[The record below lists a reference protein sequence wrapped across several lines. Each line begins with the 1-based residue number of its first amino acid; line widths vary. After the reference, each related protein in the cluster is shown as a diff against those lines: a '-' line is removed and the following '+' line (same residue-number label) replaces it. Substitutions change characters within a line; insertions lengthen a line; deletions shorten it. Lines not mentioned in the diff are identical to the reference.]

1 MATQCSV
8 CSHAQRIDIDGHLIG
23 AGRERLSQREVARRY
38 GLARASVGRHA
49 AAHIAPLMAAVQ
61 GQVTAL
67 HGVGLLTEIASLY
80 ERTMRLLSRAE
91 NADDLRTSIAAIR
104 EARGCIETW
113 GRVGL
118 SLSQQVEDEPADATG
133 LDARISLALEART
146 QRADM
151 AEVAEAEV
159 VE

>member
-1 MATQCSV
+1 MPCSV
-8 CSHAQRIDIDGHLIG
+8 CSHGQRIDIDGHLLG
-23 AGRERLSQREVARRY
+23 AGRARLSQREVARRY
-38 GLARASVGRHA
+38 GLSRASVGRHA
-49 AAHIAPLMAAVQ
+49 AGHIAPLMAAVQ

-67 HGVGLLTEIASLY
+67 HGVGLLTEIATLY

-91 NADDLRTSIAAIR
+91 NSDDLRTAIAAIR

-118 SLSQQVEDEPADATG
+118 SLAQQVEEEPADATG
-133 LDARISLALEART
+133 LDARITRAIEARDH
-146 QRADM
+146 RAM
-151 AEVAEAEV
+151 AATVAEAEV